1 MPRKTTINFHFPSI
15 SFRKI
20 VLDFK
25 VSLFPDSTISGP
37 IKVLKKFH
45 FYQVLRE
52 RMSQR
57 IQFSYTKKGID
68 FNPCK
73 NICLDQ
79 NSEQSERIRSE
90 QREVNVETK
99 LHTLCTSTLKLTNL
113 LIWANF
119 TNGNKNCKAY
129 WSLLRRLSNNKRV
142 SLIPSSFHEKKFVTN
157 FKEKAEFFYSHLATQ
172 CSLTLFRMGLFRSAY
187 VWMGAGGGGV
197 KRPPSLKYVTLM
209 LQCYN
214 D

>member
-90 QREVNVETK
+90 QRQVNVETK

-119 TNGNKNCKAY
+119 TNVNKNCKAY

-157 FKEKAEFFYSHLATQ
+157 FKEKAEFF
-172 CSLTLFRMGLFRSAY
+172 LFSFSNTVLFNPVQDGPFQGCLRMN
-187 VWMGAGGGGV
+187 VGGGGE
-197 KRPPSLKYVTLM
+197 KDLPL
-209 LQCYN
+209 
-214 D
+214 